1 VKAAAAPE
9 DAETA
14 AKKNHANQT
23 LNISKTFDGKYRL
36 DGWLG
41 AEAGAE
47 VAAAIEAFTRKRDP
61 NLSVFED
68 PIGKAA
74 PEALHQ
80 LARHATNHT
89 ESCNDASPSRHSL
102 IVAITLEALQPG
114 IGTADIQG
122 HGTLTAGAARRL
134 ACDWGIIPAVLGTDS
149 EILDLGS
156 RNRLATPTIRR
167 NIAQRDGGCLFP
179 GCDRPPVGREAH
191 HRQHHIDGGPTAEHN
206 LDLFCPF
213 HHHLV
218 HEGGWSY
225 HIIDKTTLAF
235 QPPDGRPRSSANAD
249 PSSTRTSTG
258 GCIPNPPSAS
268 KHPAEHEQV
277 QVQVQTTRCEYAVA
291 EPPDHRAQ
299 PSALGC
305 FLDDME
311 VARSRAGTSLASC
324 RGLPARGLILTG
336 SANSCGRSR
345 WNVSVRVSGWMCTR
359 GRSSRAPSTGRRGS

>member
-134 ACDWGIIPAVLGTDS
+134 ACDWSPA
-149 EILDLGS
+149 
-156 RNRLATPTIRR
+156 ATGHPSAAKPT
-167 NIAQRDGGCLFP
+167 
-179 GCDRPPVGREAH
+179 
-191 HRQHHIDGGPTAEHN
+191 TAN
-206 LDLFCPF
+206 
-213 HHHLV
+213 
-218 HEGGWSY
+218 
-225 HIIDKTTLAF
+225 TT
-235 QPPDGRPRSSANAD
+235 STAD
-249 PSSTRTSTG
+249 PPPNTTWTCSVLSTITSSTKAAGATTSSTR
-258 GCIPNPPSAS
+258 PPWPSS
-268 KHPAEHEQV
+268 HP
-277 QVQVQTTRCEYAVA
+277 TDG
-291 EPPDHRAQ
+291 PDHRQTPTLPPPEPQ
-299 PSALGC
+299 PA
-305 FLDDME
+305 
-311 VARSRAGTSLASC
+311 AASRTHHPHRNTPPNMSKCKC
-324 RGLPARGLILTG
+324 RCRPRDVSTP
-336 SANSCGRSR
+336 SR
-345 WNVSVRVSGWMCTR
+345 NHPTT
-359 GRSSRAPSTGRRGS
+359 APSLPLSGVF